1 MSRLPIHILCATDDA
16 YVPYYGI
23 MLTSLFENNRNECF
37 SVHILTSGLREDSIT
52 LLKKVTARYQH
63 TISFV
68 SINASDFSDCPIRPG
83 DHVTMATYYR
93 LMAASVLPEAIDK
106 ILWLDG
112 DLIVN
117 GSITSLWE
125 TDLTHFAV
133 AAVTDES
140 FVKPEI
146 YQRLQLNPE
155 VPYTSAGVLL
165 INLDYWRKHDVT
177 NRFMECIRQQQDRLL
192 FHDQDTLNIVLQH
205 EKIVLPLTWNYQTG
219 FFTSWSFPVFPV
231 PFQQEILHTADNPRI
246 IHYSGP
252 SKPWFKNNIHP
263 YRSFYDNYKA
273 LSPWMNLPMKSFGL
287 KQDTLNWIGKVS
299 RTLKLRPSPYIL
311 KDQKP

>member
-1 MSRLPIHILCATDDA
+1 MSQLPIHILCATDDA

-23 MLTSLFENNRNECF
+23 MLTSLFENNRKDCF

-93 LMAASVLPEAIDK
+93 LMAASVLPDAIDK

-177 NRFMECIRQQQDRLL
+177 NRFMECVRQRHDRLL
-192 FHDQDTLNIVLQH
+192 FHDQDTLNIVLQD
-205 EKIVLPLTWNYQTG
+205 EKKVLPLTWNYQTG
-219 FFTSWSFPVFPV
+219 FIASWSFPDYPV
-231 PFQQEILHTADNPRI
+231 PFQQEILQTAESPSI

-252 SKPWFKNNIHP
+252 SKPWFKNSIHP
-263 YRSFYDNYKA
+263 YRAFYEKYKV
-273 LSPWMNLPMKSFGL
+273 LSPWKDFPLKRFGV
-287 KQDTLNWIGKVS
+287 KQDAKNWIGKTI
-299 RTLKLRPSPYIL
+299 RRMKLRSSSYIL
-311 KDQKP
+311 QDRKP